1 MKRPDGSKPRQ
12 NKTPN
17 SKGRIVWSE
26 LEFGKHAGKTL
37 PQVMFSDPDWFFWA
51 YDSGAFNGD
60 PSLKKESEEIHAK
73 STAIQVPQRG
83 EGKMVVEY
91 TIHKPTHKFN
101 GLDLVPESKPHHKGS
116 SVTFRRSVID
126 MSLVRQIAK
135 YDKLGYKR
143 LIRDLKHLLFGDS
156 RIRMTKQRCEDFFS
170 DHANFDLVIHPA
182 IPTTVQLTMFD
193 SQRSR

>member
-1 MKRPDGSKPRQ
+1 MGLGMKRPDSLNPRQ

-17 SKGRIVWSE
+17 SKGRIVWSA
-26 LEFGKHAGKTL
+26 LDFGKHAGKTL
-37 PQVMFSDPDWFFWA
+37 PQVMFSDPDWFYWA
-51 YDSGAFNGD
+51 YESGAFNGD
-60 PSLKKESEEIHAK
+60 LLLKKESEEIHAK

-91 TIHKPTHKFN
+91 TVHKPTHKFN
-101 GLDLVPESKPHHKGS
+101 GLDLVPESKPYHKGS

-126 MSLVRQIAK
+126 MSLVRRIAK

-156 RIRMTKQRCEDFFS
+156 QIRMTKRRCEDFFS
-170 DHANFDLVIHPA
+170 DHTNFDLVMRTA
-182 IPTTVQLTMFD
+182 IQQTLF
-193 SQRSR
+193 

>member
-1 MKRPDGSKPRQ
+1 MARSLNP

-17 SKGRIVWSE
+17 SKGRIVWSA
-26 LEFGKHAGKTL
+26 LDFGRHEGKTL
-37 PQVMFSDPDWFFWA
+37 PQIMFADPDWFFWA
-51 YDSGAFNGD
+51 YASGAFNGD
-60 PSLKKESEEIHAK
+60 PLLKKEAEEIHAK

-91 TIHKPTHKFN
+91 TVHKPTHKFN

-126 MSLVRQIAK
+126 MSLVRRIAK

-143 LIRDLKHLLFGDS
+143 LIRDLKDHLLGD
-156 RIRMTKQRCEDFFS
+156 RQMRMTKQRCEDFYS
-170 DHANFDLVIHPA
+170 DHANFDLVMRTSIQQ
-182 IPTTVQLTMFD
+182 TLF
-193 SQRSR
+193 